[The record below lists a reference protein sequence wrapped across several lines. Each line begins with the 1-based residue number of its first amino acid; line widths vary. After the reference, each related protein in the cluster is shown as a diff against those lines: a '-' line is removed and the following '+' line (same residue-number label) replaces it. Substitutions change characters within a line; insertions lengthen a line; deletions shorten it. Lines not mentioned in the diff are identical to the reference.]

1 MISRIITRLMPIVP
15 KRIVE
20 RVARR
25 YIAGETTKEAVHTAL
40 RLKDKGFFSTI
51 DFLGEDIDSILQ
63 ANTVVESY
71 INLMGDIEK
80 AGVSRNVSLKLSSLG
95 LRINQ
100 VWAFKKLSI
109 LINEAS
115 KRNFFIR
122 LDMEDSLLTDSTIDF
137 FQRAV
142 AIWPK
147 IGTVLQARLKRTRKD
162 AGSLSGPDKNFR
174 LCKGIYPESE
184 KNAFMNDKDIRES
197 FLDSFHTLMDSG
209 SYVGIATHDLS
220 LITRIENEIEM
231 RSIPKNRFEF
241 QVLLGVPVQS
251 TINRLRDKGY
261 KVRIYLPYGKEW
273 YAYSIRRLRENPGIT
288 RAVLKGLFNRDYESL
303 TKAKQSRL

>member
-80 AGVSRNVSLKLSSLG
+80 AGVSKNVSLKLSSLG

-288 RAVLKGLFNRDYESL
+288 RAVLKGLFSRDYESL
-303 TKAKQSRL
+303 TEAK

>member
-80 AGVSRNVSLKLSSLG
+80 AGVSKNVSLKLSSLG

-184 KNAFMNDKDIRES
+184 ENAFMNDKDIRES

-288 RAVLKGLFNRDYESL
+288 RAVLKGLFSRDYESL
-303 TKAKQSRL
+303 TEAK

>member
-273 YAYSIRRLRENPGIT
+273 YAYSIRRLRENPKFVFLLFEYI
-288 RAVLKGLFNRDYESL
+288 LKARKKRNLYP
-303 TKAKQSRL
+303 